1 MNYRGTTLFY
11 PHLPERNF
19 GAGLARMAAA
29 QTPPR
34 GSRSVFR
41 RPTPRCLTPP
51 GNSLCGFGTRTP
63 LRSQPNLKLRYH
75 SIRRWMLSSS
85 GIRFLKDLIP
95 SRIDDRKRRINKVK
109 ERCETTGGRKQ
120 TKSKDKDKDGAG
132 NPAPSLFVLLRFLF
146 CFLFRGRVTGTA
158 AGTVGTVA
166 AADGLTGAPIPYD
179 APDDDGN
186 DADNDCADEKRAPVL
201 RQPFKHDKLP
211 PLS

>member
-51 GNSLCGFGTRTP
+51 GNSLYGFGTRTP

-85 GIRFLKDLIP
+85 EIRFLKDLIP

-109 ERCETTGGRKQ
+109 ERCETTGGQKQ
-120 TKSKDKDKDGAG
+120 TKSKGTSKDKIRQRQRQRRCGK
-132 NPAPSLFVLLRFLF
+132 SRTVFVCFIEVSFLLSSPGQGDRHSS
-146 CFLFRGRVTGTA
+146 RDSWHSRRRRRSYRR
-158 AGTVGTVA
+158 
-166 AADGLTGAPIPYD
+166 ADSVR
-179 APDDDGN
+179 
-186 DADNDCADEKRAPVL
+186 CAR
-201 RQPFKHDKLP
+201 R
-211 PLS
+211 